1 MAEPSST
8 AALAAGAFGAG
19 LAGVLAGID
28 SGAAIGALCGSLV
41 FFATT
46 EELPV
51 PRRLIFF
58 MISLVMGYLAT
69 PWLAEASIL
78 GVGPIKFSAPAAFI
92 ASALVVTVT
101 LAVIKR
107 RQSQPTT
114 GGLDG

>member
-8 AALAAGAFGAG
+8 AAIAAGA
-19 LAGVLAGID
+19 AGVGIAGILAGID
-28 SGAAIGALCGSLV
+28 SGAAVGALCGSLV

-46 EELPV
+46 EELPML
-51 PRRLIFF
+51 RRVIFF
-58 MISLVMGYLAT
+58 VVSLVMGYVST
-69 PWLAEASIL
+69 PLLAEAQIL
-78 GVGPIKFSAPAAFI
+78 GIGPIKFSAPAAFI

>member
-8 AALAAGAFGAG
+8 AALAAGAAGAG
-19 LAGVLAGID
+19 IAGVLAGID

-58 MISLVMGYLAT
+58 MVSLVMGYLCA
-69 PWLAEASIL
+69 PLLAEVQVL
-78 GVGPIKFSAPAAFI
+78 GIGPIKFPAPAAFI

-107 RQSQPTT
+107 RQSQPTA
-114 GGLDG
+114 GGFDG

>member
-8 AALAAGAFGAG
+8 AALAAGMAGFG
-19 LAGVLAGID
+19 LAGFLTGID

-46 EELPV
+46 EELRV
-51 PRRLIFF
+51 ARRLVFF
-58 MISLVMGYLAT
+58 MVSLVMGYLSA
-69 PWLAEASIL
+69 PLLAEAQVL
-78 GVGPIKFSAPAAFI
+78 GIGPIKFSAPAAFI

-107 RQSQPTT
+107 RQSHPTT